1 MRFAVLF
8 LLAFQTLPA
17 AVTSSEKAL
26 RERADKFYTLLVAR
40 QYRQSEPFVSA
51 GDRDTLLRDGEAAST
66 GLQDQEN
73 HLRHHAQT
81 ATLDMESTTKV
92 RRPMIGEMTIPLS
105 YLSHW
110 KRVNGVWFWY
120 IPSTETRDTPFGKM
134 VFSKKGVGQ
143 ENAETIQKRIAEAP
157 SPAAVL
163 TAVKVST
170 NIVAL
175 GTKAGDTA
183 IVSLKNTLPGRVKL
197 VMEKP
202 KNALFTFDL
211 FPLELGEGDR
221 ATLIVK
227 RLGPGVIPPT
237 QINLTVQPTQQQI
250 VFQVR

>member
-1 MRFAVLF
+1 MRFAVFF

-51 GDRDTLLRDGEAAST
+51 GDRDTYYAMEKPLLLDYKIKKITFDS
-66 GLQDQEN
+66 
-73 HLRHHAQT
+73 HSQT

-227 RLGPGVIPPT
+227 RLGPGVISPT